1 MVFEPLKSEKEY
13 RFCQFINGLNS
24 GINFQGNQG
33 AMVGGGGGGWYKRIS
48 LFSSIS
54 KCILKEKSSQC
65 LSSSKALVFFLKR
78 RNRFT
83 N

>member
-33 AMVGGGGGGWYKRIS
+33 AMVGGGG
-48 LFSSIS
+48 
-54 KCILKEKSSQC
+54 
-65 LSSSKALVFFLKR
+65 LV
-78 RNRFT
+78 
-83 N
+83 